1 MNQVPDWGQV
11 AALVVAG
18 VFLLMSGLVSASE
31 AAFFS
36 LLPSDVQ
43 VLKDSARQR
52 DRMLVSLLGRSD
64 RMLTSL
70 QIADVFL
77 NVGFVALCAYGLDA
91 WIDGASSPAWWLVA
105 EVVGLTLLLVNLGEI
120 LPKVL
125 ARRNALAGVRRMA
138 VVLAV
143 TYRVVAPFTNIVVR
157 YTAAVNRRMERK
169 KKELSVD
176 DLSQALEMTAP
187 EVKEEKEM
195 LSEIIKFYNKTADEI
210 MTPRMD
216 IYGLDVSTKYQEVVE
231 HVVKS
236 GYSRIPVF
244 ERSEDHIKGILY
256 AKDLFPH
263 LNEAEDYA
271 WQGLLRPAYFVP
283 ETKKI
288 DDLLDEFRANK
299 VHMAIVVD
307 EFGATSGI
315 VTLEDILEEIVG
327 DIADEYDDDEQQYI
341 RLANGSYIFE
351 AKIPLTDFFRVTELQ
366 PEYFDGLAEEP
377 ETLAGLLLEIKDDF
391 PERREVI
398 EYKDCRFQILE
409 VDNRRIRKVKYSR
422 KEVPEEA

>member
-91 WIDGASSPAWWLVA
+91 WIDGASSPVWWLVV

-138 VVLAV
+138 VVLVV
-143 TYRVVAPFTNIVVR
+143 TYRVVAPFTNVVVR

-288 DDLLDEFRANK
+288 DEMVWPELIDKMD
-299 VHMAIVVD
+299 
-307 EFGATSGI
+307 
-315 VTLEDILEEIVG
+315 VTHRQFTKRLQAAYPKLQKADIRYCILWKLGYTKNTIIKLMNISEDN
-327 DIADEYDDDEQQYI
+327 YHKRHQ
-341 RLANGSYIFE
+341 
-351 AKIPLTDFFRVTELQ
+351 
-366 PEYFDGLAEEP
+366 
-377 ETLAGLLLEIKDDF
+377 
-391 PERREVI
+391 
-398 EYKDCRFQILE
+398 
-409 VDNRRIRKVKYSR
+409 RIRARIDNTKKWE
-422 KEVPEEA
+422 KGELEQFIQLF

>member
-105 EVVGLTLLLVNLGEI
+105 EVFGLTLLLLNLGEI

-125 ARRNALAGVRRMA
+125 ARRNALSGVRRMA

-187 EVKEEKEM
+187 EVKEEKEISGSHGVRITCDRTIGETEIGDADVLFLPGWPEVWVIVM
-195 LSEIIKFYNKTADEI
+195 PAASPVSASCKEVTGFPAILSDLT
-210 MTPRMD
+210 
-216 IYGLDVSTKYQEVVE
+216 VSTD
-231 HVVKS
+231 
-236 GYSRIPVF
+236 PVRF
-244 ERSEDHIKGILY
+244 T
-256 AKDLFPH
+256 F
-263 LNEAEDYA
+263 
-271 WQGLLRPAYFVP
+271 FCVP
-283 ETKKI
+283 
-288 DDLLDEFRANK
+288 
-299 VHMAIVVD
+299 
-307 EFGATSGI
+307 
-315 VTLEDILEEIVG
+315 
-327 DIADEYDDDEQQYI
+327 
-341 RLANGSYIFE
+341 
-351 AKIPLTDFFRVTELQ
+351 
-366 PEYFDGLAEEP
+366 
-377 ETLAGLLLEIKDDF
+377 
-391 PERREVI
+391 
-398 EYKDCRFQILE
+398 
-409 VDNRRIRKVKYSR
+409 
-422 KEVPEEA
+422 

>member
-105 EVVGLTLLLVNLGEI
+105 EVFGLTLLLLNLGEI

-125 ARRNALAGVRRMA
+125 ARRNALAGVRQMA
-138 VVLAV
+138 VVLWV

-216 IYGLDVSTKYQEVVE
+216 ITDWMSRQIIERWSST
-231 HVVKS
+231 S
-236 GYSRIPVF
+236 
-244 ERSEDHIKGILY
+244 
-256 AKDLFPH
+256 
-263 LNEAEDYA
+263 
-271 WQGLLRPAYFVP
+271 
-283 ETKKI
+283 
-288 DDLLDEFRANK
+288 
-299 VHMAIVVD
+299 
-307 EFGATSGI
+307 
-315 VTLEDILEEIVG
+315 
-327 DIADEYDDDEQQYI
+327 
-341 RLANGSYIFE
+341 
-351 AKIPLTDFFRVTELQ
+351 
-366 PEYFDGLAEEP
+366 
-377 ETLAGLLLEIKDDF
+377 
-391 PERREVI
+391 
-398 EYKDCRFQILE
+398 
-409 VDNRRIRKVKYSR
+409 
-422 KEVPEEA
+422 

>member
-91 WIDGASSPAWWLVA
+91 WIDGASSPALWLVA
-105 EVVGLTLLLVNLGEI
+105 EVVGLTVLLVNLGEI

-125 ARRNALAGVRRMA
+125 ARRNALAGVRQMA
-138 VVLAV
+138 VVLLV

-176 DLSQALEMTAP
+176 DLSQ
-187 EVKEEKEM
+187 
-195 LSEIIKFYNKTADEI
+195 DEI

>member
-1 MNQVPDWGQV
+1 M
-11 AALVVAG
+11 AG

-138 VVLAV
+138 VVLVV

-288 DDLLDEFRANK
+288 DDLLDEF
-299 VHMAIVVD
+299 
-307 EFGATSGI
+307 
-315 VTLEDILEEIVG
+315 
-327 DIADEYDDDEQQYI
+327 DEYDDDEQQYI